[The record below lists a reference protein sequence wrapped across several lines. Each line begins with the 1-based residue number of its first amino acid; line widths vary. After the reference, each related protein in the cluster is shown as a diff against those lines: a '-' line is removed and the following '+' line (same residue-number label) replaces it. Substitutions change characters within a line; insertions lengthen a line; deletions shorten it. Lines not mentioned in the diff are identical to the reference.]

1 MTDLPHDL
9 LTQAADELKRGD
21 KATAQTLI
29 KQALHNEP
37 DNADAWFLASFLTQV
52 PEERR
57 AVLEQAV
64 KYNPTH
70 EVARQALARATAAD
84 TSFSDLTVPTW
95 MPDLTDLLPNPRAA
109 AQLPAPTAT
118 PTWEAAAIRILIGLL
133 IIIAG
138 LIFVVVILSP

>member
-9 LTQAADELKRGD
+9 LTQAAAELKRGS
-21 KATAQTLI
+21 KATAESLI
-29 KQALHNEP
+29 KQALHNDP
-37 DNADAWFLASFLTQV
+37 HNADAWFLASFLTQV

-70 EVARQALARATAAD
+70 EVARQALIRTTAAD
-84 TSFSDLTVPTW
+84 TSFSDLNAPSW

-109 AQLPAPTAT
+109 TQLPAPTAA
-118 PTWEAAAIRILIGLL
+118 PTWEATAIRILIGLL